1 VIVLFILVALVL
13 LCFCGVIIFGAP
25 YLPTLKP
32 QIQTAFDL
40 AQLKE
45 GQTMLEL
52 GCGDGRVILAAA
64 RQGIKVIGYEL
75 NPILALVAWLR
86 TRRYRK
92 NVTIVWGNFWNKT
105 WPETDVIFVFLLGKY
120 MDKLNKKC
128 VQYPYKPLKLVSFA
142 FKIKGKRQAAESK
155 GVILYEYK

>member
-1 VIVLFILVALVL
+1 VTVLFILIALIV
-13 LCFCGVIIFGAP
+13 LCFCGVIMFGAP

-40 AQLKE
+40 ADLRE

-52 GCGDGRVILAAA
+52 GCGDGRVVLAAA
-64 RQGIKVIGYEL
+64 KQGVKVFGYEL
-75 NPILALVAWLR
+75 NPILAVIAWLR
-86 TRRYRK
+86 TWRYRK
-92 NVTIVWGNFWNKT
+92 TVKIICGNFWNKT

-120 MDKLNKKC
+120 MDKLNNKC

-142 FKIKGKRQAAESK
+142 FKIEGKRQTAENK